1 MCNFLH
7 ASNLWRMCWHL
18 RMRSH
23 ASCMC
28 VCVCVCLCV
37 CICVCVRVSELEY
50 FQKMMSSVSNLSK
63 VLLHKIHSGM
73 GVTVGWGC
81 WQNLKKEEQVL

>member
-1 MCNFLH
+1 MHQTCGACAGICACDH
-7 ASNLWRMCWHL
+7 MHL
-18 RMRSH
+18 V
-23 ASCMC
+23 C